1 MVIKLSS
8 KKLLQRLIK
17 KNNRNR
23 DTKARGMI
31 MGHSPQFLYG
41 KGINS
46 ECNDT
51 IWRVDIG
58 MSRAFGE
65 LSRGCPDYNNR
76 KVQILQIVD
85 DTKFTIL
92 KEK

>member
-1 MVIKLSS
+1 
-8 KKLLQRLIK
+8 
-17 KNNRNR
+17 
-23 DTKARGMI
+23 

-76 KVQILQIVD
+76 KVQILQILD

-92 KEK
+92 KEKYAISIIS